1 MSSLR
6 YITPTVWVLSLV
18 SLFTDMASEM
28 LYPVMPLYL
37 KQVGFSVLLIGILE
51 GLAEATAGLSKG
63 YFGRQSD
70 LSGKRVPFVQWGY
83 MLSAISKPLLAFW
96 THPVWVFGART
107 LDRLGK
113 GIRSGARDALL
124 SDEAADGKKGTVF
137 GFHRGM
143 DTLGAALGPALALVF
158 LSIYP
163 EHYRELFLVAFFP
176 GLLAVF
182 SSFGLRG
189 NPEKQLPKKAKP
201 SFFSSIG
208 YWKESPAA
216 YRKLCL
222 GLLVF
227 ALFNSSDVFL
237 LLKAR
242 ESGMDDL
249 MLIGLYIGY
258 NLVYALASYPLG
270 ILADRI
276 GLKNIMLIGLLVFA
290 SVYAGMSI
298 ADNDFNLVIL
308 FLFYGIYA
316 AATDGISK
324 AWISTV
330 VARNDT
336 ATALGSFAG
345 FQSIAAL
352 LASSLTGLLWMLF
365 GPSWSLLSS
374 AVVALMVAVYLL
386 QWVPETV
393 KSGHED
399 WQHRK

>member
-1 MSSLR
+1 MLR
-6 YITPTVWVLSLV
+6 NITKTIWILSLV

-37 KQVGFSVLLIGILE
+37 KQIGFSVLLIGILE

-63 YFGRQSD
+63 YFGRWSD
-70 LSGKRVPFVQWGY
+70 LSGKRLPFVQWGY
-83 MLSAISKPLLAFW
+83 ALSAMAKPMLALW

-124 SDEAADGKKGTVF
+124 ADESSKENRATVF

-163 EHYRELFLVAFFP
+163 EHYRELFLVACFP

-182 SSFGLRG
+182 SSFRLRG

-237 LLKAR
+237 LLKAS
-242 ESGMDDL
+242 ESGMDDRS
-249 MLIGLYIGY
+249 LIGLYIAY

-270 ILADRI
+270 VLADRI

-290 SVYAGMSI
+290 SVYAGMSV
-298 ADNDFNLVIL
+298 ADNNYSLGIL

-324 AWISTV
+324 AWITGLTASED
-330 VARNDT
+330 R

-345 FQSIAAL
+345 FQSIAAF
-352 LASSLTGLLWMLF
+352 LASTLAGLLWLVS
-365 GPSWSLLSS
+365 GPVMSLLSS
-374 AVVALMVAVYLL
+374 ALAALLVAVYL
-386 QWVPETV
+386 WRRVPETAET
-393 KSGHED
+393 KS
-399 WQHRK
+399 

>member
-1 MSSLR
+1 MALFR
-6 YITPTVWVLSLV
+6 HITSTVWVLSLV

-37 KQVGFSVLLIGILE
+37 KQIGFSVLLIGILE

-83 MLSAISKPLLAFW
+83 ALSAMSKPLLALW
-96 THPVWVFGART
+96 THPAWVFGART

-113 GIRSGARDALL
+113 GIRTGARDALL
-124 SDEAADGKKGTVF
+124 SDEAADGTKGTVF
-137 GFHRGM
+137 GFHRAM

-176 GLLAVF
+176 GLIAVF
-182 SSFGLRG
+182 SSFRLHGKTKNL
-189 NPEKQLPKKAKP
+189 LPKKAKP

-216 YRKLCL
+216 YRKLCI
-222 GLLVF
+222 GLLAF

-237 LLKAR
+237 LLRAK
-242 ESGMDDL
+242 ESGMDDR
-249 MLIGLYIGY
+249 MLIGLYIAY

-270 ILADRI
+270 MLADRI
-276 GLKNIMLIGLLVFA
+276 GLKNIMLFGILVFA
-290 SVYAGMSI
+290 GVYFGM
-298 ADNDFNLVIL
+298 AHFHDEYALATL
-308 FLFYGIYA
+308 FLLYGLYA
-316 AATDGISK
+316 AATDGNSK
-324 AWISTV
+324 AWISIL
-330 VARNDT
+330 VAKEDT

-352 LASSLTGLLWMLF
+352 LASSLAGLLWMVA
-365 GPSWSLLSS
+365 GAEISLLTS
-374 AVVALMVAVYLL
+374 AIAACAVAVYLR
-386 QWVPETV
+386 VFM
-393 KSGHED
+393 K
-399 WQHRK
+399 

>member
-1 MSSLR
+1 MALFR
-6 YITPTVWVLSLV
+6 HITPTVWVLSLV

-37 KQVGFSVLLIGILE
+37 KQIGFSVLLIGILE

-83 MLSAISKPLLAFW
+83 TLSAVSKPLLALW
-96 THPVWVFGART
+96 THPGWVFGART

-137 GFHRGM
+137 GFHRTM
-143 DTLGAALGPALALVF
+143 DTLGAALGPALALVY

-163 EHYRELFLVAFFP
+163 EHYRELFLVAFLP
-176 GLLAVF
+176 GLLAVL
-182 SSFGLRG
+182 SSLRLYG
-189 NPEKQLPKKAKP
+189 NTKNLLPKKAKP

-216 YRKLCL
+216 YRKLCI
-222 GLLVF
+222 GLLAF

-237 LLKAR
+237 LLRAK
-242 ESGMDDL
+242 ESGMDDR
-249 MLIGLYIGY
+249 MLIGLYIAY

-276 GLKNIMLIGLLVFA
+276 GLKNIMLFGMMVFA
-290 SVYAGMSI
+290 GVYFGM
-298 ADNDFNLVIL
+298 AHFHDEYALATL
-308 FLFYGIYA
+308 FLLYGLYA

-324 AWISTV
+324 AWISTL
-330 VARNDT
+330 VAKEDT

-352 LASSLTGLLWMLF
+352 LASSLAGLLWMLA
-365 GPSWSLLSS
+365 GAEISLLTT
-374 AVVALMVAVYLL
+374 AIAACAVAVYLR
-386 QWVPETV
+386 VFM
-393 KSGHED
+393 K
-399 WQHRK
+399 

>member
-1 MSSLR
+1 MALFR
-6 YITPTVWVLSLV
+6 HITSTVWVLSLV

-37 KQVGFSVLLIGILE
+37 KQIGFSVLLIGILE

-83 MLSAISKPLLAFW
+83 ALSAMSKPLLALW
-96 THPVWVFGART
+96 THPAWVFGART

-113 GIRSGARDALL
+113 GIRTGARDALL
-124 SDEAADGKKGTVF
+124 SDEAADGTKGTVF
-137 GFHRGM
+137 GFHRAM

-176 GLLAVF
+176 GLIAVF
-182 SSFGLRG
+182 SSFRLHGKTKNL
-189 NPEKQLPKKAKP
+189 LPKKAKP

-216 YRKLCL
+216 YRKLCI
-222 GLLVF
+222 GLLAF

-237 LLKAR
+237 LLRAK
-242 ESGMDDL
+242 ESGMDDR
-249 MLIGLYIGY
+249 MLIGLYIAY

-276 GLKNIMLIGLLVFA
+276 GLKNIMLFGMMVFA
-290 SVYAGMSI
+290 GVYFGM
-298 ADNDFNLVIL
+298 AHFHDEYALATL
-308 FLFYGIYA
+308 FLLYGLYA

-324 AWISTV
+324 AWISTL
-330 VARNDT
+330 VAKEDT

-352 LASSLTGLLWMLF
+352 LASSLAGLLWMVA
-365 GPSWSLLSS
+365 GAEISLLTTAIAAC
-374 AVVALMVAVYLL
+374 AVSVYLR
-386 QWVPETV
+386 VFV
-393 KSGHED
+393 K
-399 WQHRK
+399 